1 MAINNFLKV
10 GDYIAA
16 GPAGAVIETQKAR
29 LEATTRKIAAR
40 ATEIANLTPNIT
52 GVPNIGNI
60 ASSIPNLPSIDGIGN
75 LGGAASNA
83 LKNLPSIDGIK
94 GSIPGLPDAGAIAAQ
109 LDPFGGTG
117 PDVTSI
123 STVSPATAAASVL
136 PSSLTAQSS
145 AGGIQTVP
153 NRPYLPTD
161 PLDNRYDYRTGQKV
175 FTLSNAAAQ
184 LGSQRG
190 LGSTGAG
197 VNTPQGNLAAC
208 KECGS
213 NTHTTAEHQNA
224 PAFEAVEP
232 RPLDPR
238 ERAKRAEWDRQYKLT
253 HAQNGEPF
261 EQFSV
266 SSGPS

>member
-1 MAINNFLKV
+1 MAINNFLKK

-16 GPAGAVIETQKAR
+16 GPVGTIIETQKAR
-29 LEATTRKIAAR
+29 LEATTRKIAAK
-40 ATEIANLTPNIT
+40 ATEIANLTPDSFDPR
-52 GVPNIGNI
+52 GKLQ
-60 ASSIPNLPSIDGIGN
+60 IPDV
-75 LGGAASNA
+75 
-83 LKNLPSIDGIK
+83 
-94 GSIPGLPDAGAIAAQ
+94 PGLPDVTNIAAQ
-109 LDPFGGTG
+109 LDPFGGAG
-117 PDVTSI
+117 PDVTSL
-123 STVSPATAAASVL
+123 STVSPATAAASQL
-136 PSSLTAQSS
+136 PSNLTARGSS
-145 AGGIQTVP
+145 GGIQTVP

-213 NTHTTAEHQNA
+213 NTHSTAEHQNA
-224 PAFEAVEP
+224 PAFEAVDP
-232 RPLDPR
+232 RPTDPQER
-238 ERAKRAEWDRQYKLT
+238 EQRAEWDRQYKLT
-253 HAQNGEPF
+253 HQQNGEPF
-261 EQFSV
+261 EQYSG

>member
-1 MAINNFLKV
+1 MCIR
-10 GDYIAA
+10 D
-16 GPAGAVIETQKAR
+16 R
-29 LEATTRKIAAR
+29 
-40 ATEIANLTPNIT
+40 
-52 GVPNIGNI
+52 
-60 ASSIPNLPSIDGIGN
+60 PSIDGI
-75 LGGAASNA
+75 A
-83 LKNLPSIDGIK
+83 
-94 GSIPGLPDAGAIAAQ
+94 GSIPGLPDVGSIAAQ
-109 LDPFGGTG
+109 LDPFGGIG
-117 PDVTSI
+117 PDVTSLA
-123 STVSPATAAASVL
+123 TVSPATAAASVL
-136 PSSLTAQSS
+136 PSNLTAQGSG
-145 AGGIQTVP
+145 GGIQSVP

-213 NTHTTAEHQNA
+213 NTHSTAEHQNA
-224 PAFEAVEP
+224 PAFEAVDP

-238 ERAKRAEWDRQYKLT
+238 ERAKRAEWDKLYKYT
-253 HAQNGEPF
+253 HQQNGEPF
-261 EQFSV
+261 EQFGG

>member
-10 GDYIAA
+10 GDYIPA
-16 GPAGAVIETQKAR
+16 GPVGTIVETQKAR

-52 GVPNIGNI
+52 G
-60 ASSIPNLPSIDGIGN
+60 IPNLPSIDGIGN

-94 GSIPGLPDAGAIAAQ
+94 GSIPGLPDTGAIAAQ
-109 LDPFGGTG
+109 LDPFGGAG
-117 PDVTSI
+117 PDVTSL

-136 PSSLTAQSS
+136 PSNLTAQSS
-145 AGGIQTVP
+145 GGGIQTVP

-190 LGSTGAG
+190 LGTTGAG

-224 PAFEAVEP
+224 PAFEPVEP

-238 ERAKRAEWDRQYKLT
+238 ERAKRAAWDKQYKLT
-253 HAQNGEPF
+253 HAQNGQPF
-261 EQFSV
+261 EQYGG

>member
-10 GDYIAA
+10 GDYIPA
-16 GPAGAVIETQKAR
+16 GPAAAVLETQKAR
-29 LEATTRKIAAR
+29 LEATTRKIASR
-40 ATEIANLTPNIT
+40 ATEIANLTPSIR
-52 GVPNIGNI
+52 GVGSLDAA
-60 ASSIPNLPSIDGIGN
+60 ASSALKSLPGVGSLDA
-75 LGGAASNA
+75 AASSA

-94 GSIPGLPDAGAIAAQ
+94 GAIPGLPDTGAIAAQ
-109 LDPFGGTG
+109 LDPFGGAG
-117 PDVTSI
+117 PDVTSL

-136 PSSLTAQSS
+136 PSNLTAQSS
-145 AGGIQTVP
+145 SGGIQTVP

-190 LGSTGAG
+190 LGTTGAG

-224 PAFEAVEP
+224 PAFEPVEP
-232 RPLDPR
+232 RPADPR
-238 ERAKRAEWDRQYKLT
+238 ERAKRAAWDKQYKLT
-253 HAQNGEPF
+253 HAQNGQPF
-261 EQFSV
+261 EQYSG

>member
-1 MAINNFLKV
+1 MAINNFLRV

-16 GPAGAVIETQKAR
+16 GPVGTIVETQKAR

-52 GVPNIGNI
+52 G
-60 ASSIPNLPSIDGIGN
+60 IP
-75 LGGAASNA
+75 
-83 LKNLPSIDGIK
+83 NLPSIDGIK

-109 LDPFGGTG
+109 LDPFGGAG
-117 PDVTSI
+117 PDVTSL

-136 PSSLTAQSS
+136 PSNLTARSS

-213 NTHTTAEHQNA
+213 NTHSTAEHQNA
-224 PAFEAVEP
+224 PSFEAVDP
-232 RPLDPR
+232 RPADPR

-253 HAQNGEPF
+253 HQQNGEPF
-261 EQFSV
+261 EQFGG

>member
-1 MAINNFLKV
+1 MAINNFLKA

-16 GPAGAVIETQKAR
+16 GPVGTIVETQKAR
-29 LEATTRKIAAR
+29 LEATTRKIAAK
-40 ATEIANLTPNIT
+40 ATEIANLTPNIS

-60 ASSIPNLPSIDGIGN
+60 ADAIPNLPSIDGI
-75 LGGAASNA
+75 A
-83 LKNLPSIDGIK
+83 
-94 GSIPGLPDAGAIAAQ
+94 GSIPGLPDVGSIAAQ
-109 LDPFGGTG
+109 LDPFGGIG
-117 PDVTSI
+117 PDVTSLA
-123 STVSPATAAASVL
+123 TVSPATAAASVL
-136 PSSLTAQSS
+136 PSNLTAQGSG
-145 AGGIQTVP
+145 GGIQSVP

-213 NTHTTAEHQNA
+213 NTHSTAEHQNA
-224 PAFEAVEP
+224 PAFEAVDP

-238 ERAKRAEWDRQYKLT
+238 ERAKRAEWDKLYKYT
-253 HAQNGEPF
+253 HQQNGEPF
-261 EQFSV
+261 EQFGG

>member
-16 GPAGAVIETQKAR
+16 GPAGAVLETQKAR
-29 LEATTRKIAAR
+29 LEATTRNIAAK

-52 GVPNIGNI
+52 GIPNVGNI
-60 ASSIPNLPSIDGIGN
+60 AGAIPNLPGVGSLDA
-75 LGGAASNA
+75 AASSA

-94 GSIPGLPDAGAIAAQ
+94 GAIPGLPDTGAIAAQ
-109 LDPFGGTG
+109 LDPFGGAG
-117 PDVTSI
+117 PDVTSL

-136 PSSLTAQSS
+136 PSNLTAQSS

-190 LGSTGAG
+190 LGTTGAG

-224 PAFEAVEP
+224 PAFEPVEP
-232 RPLDPR
+232 RPADPR
-238 ERAKRAEWDRQYKLT
+238 ERAKRAAWDKQYKLT

-261 EQFSV
+261 AQFGS